1 MFPSIVR
8 TCCPELLRSY
18 GNGSVGVVRSGCL
31 KLINPNFTGIRGDV
45 HGVFGKGVKKRRL
58 DVPSSSAGAVAQ

>member
-1 MFPSIVR
+1 MVMAVWV
-8 TCCPELLRSY
+8 L
-18 GNGSVGVVRSGCL
+18 SVLAAQVD
-31 KLINPNFTGIRGDV
+31 KPNFTGIRGDV

>member
-1 MFPSIVR
+1 
-8 TCCPELLRSY
+8 
-18 GNGSVGVVRSGCL
+18 VGAVRSGCL

-58 DVPSSSAGAVAQ
+58 DVPNIAFLDAGILFDILGYSRSDCLYVNGP